1 MNLLITGGAGF
12 IGSNFV
18 DYILKHHP
26 DHRVLVLDRL
36 TYAGGLDNLTEAD
49 GNPRYR
55 FIQGDICDRA
65 IDDELV
71 ADSDLVINFAAETH
85 VDRSIH
91 AAEEFVR
98 TNILG
103 TYTLLEA
110 ARKHKK
116 RFIQISTDEVYGSK
130 EEGGFTESDP
140 LNPSSPYAASKAAG
154 DLLTLSYH
162 KTYGLPVMI
171 IRCSNNY
178 GPRQY
183 PEKLLPLFIVKALSG
198 ERLPL
203 YGDGLNRREWTYVE
217 DNCRAIEL
225 ILQKGE
231 DGQIYNIS
239 SGIELTNIQIIQ
251 EILKLLGKS
260 EDLIEFVPDRPG
272 HDRRYSLS
280 IEKMAGL
287 GWKPLYNLQRGLK
300 MTVSWYLENRE
311 WWEKRL

>member
-140 LNPSSPYAASKAAG
+140 LNPSSPYAASKSAG

-217 DNCRAIEL
+217 DNCRAIEQ

-231 DGQIYNIS
+231 NGQIYNIS

-260 EDLIEFVPDRPG
+260 EDLIEFVSDRPG

-280 IEKMAGL
+280 TEKMAGL
-287 GWKPLYNLQRGLK
+287 GWNPFYNLQRGLK

>member
-140 LNPSSPYAASKAAG
+140 LNPSSPYAASKSAG

-171 IRCSNNY
+171 LRCSNNY

-203 YGDGLNRREWTYVE
+203 YGDGLNRREWTYVG
-217 DNCRAIEL
+217 DNCRAIEQ

-231 DGQIYNIS
+231 NGQIYNIS

-260 EDLIEFVPDRPG
+260 EDLIEFVSDRPG

-280 IEKMAGL
+280 TEKMAGL
-287 GWKPLYNLQRGLK
+287 GWNPFYNLQRGLK

>member
-140 LNPSSPYAASKAAG
+140 LNPSSPYAASKSAG

-171 IRCSNNY
+171 LRCSNNY

-217 DNCRAIEL
+217 DNCRAIEQ

-231 DGQIYNIS
+231 NGQIYNIS

-260 EDLIEFVPDRPG
+260 EDLIEFVSDRPG

-280 IEKMAGL
+280 TEKMAGL
-287 GWKPLYNLQRGLK
+287 GWNPFYNLQRGLK

>member
-55 FIQGDICDRA
+55 FIQGDICDRG

-85 VDRSIH
+85 VDRSIQ
-91 AAEEFVR
+91 APDVFLR

-103 TYTLLEA
+103 AQSLLEA
-110 ARKHKK
+110 TKKHKK
-116 RFIQISTDEVYGSK
+116 RFIQISTDEVYGSR

-280 IEKMAGL
+280 TEKMAGL
-287 GWKPLYNLQRGLK
+287 GWNPLYNLQRGLK

>member
-1 MNLLITGGAGF
+1 MDLLVTGGAGF

-18 DYILKHHP
+18 DYILKHHQ
-26 DHRVLVLDRL
+26 DYRVLVLDRL

-49 GNPRYR
+49 SNPRYR

-71 ADSDLVINFAAETH
+71 SDSDLVINFAAETH
-85 VDRSIH
+85 VDRSIQAPDVFLH
-91 AAEEFVR
+91 

-103 TYTLLEA
+103 TQGLLEA
-110 ARKHKK
+110 TKKHKK
-116 RFIQISTDEVYGSK
+116 RFIQISTDEVYGSR

-183 PEKLLPLFIVKALSG
+183 PEKLLPLFIVKVLSG

-217 DNCRAIEL
+217 DNCQAIEL

-272 HDRRYSLS
+272 HDHRYSLS
-280 IEKMAGL
+280 TEKMAGL

>member
-26 DHRVLVLDRL
+26 DHRVLVLDKL
-36 TYAGGLDNLTEAD
+36 TYAGGMDNLTEAE
-49 GNPRYR
+49 GNPRFR
-55 FIQGDICDRA
+55 FIQGDICDRG

-85 VDRSIH
+85 VDRSIQ
-91 AAEEFVR
+91 APDVFLR

-103 TYTLLEA
+103 AQSLLEA
-110 ARKHKK
+110 TKKHKK
-116 RFIQISTDEVYGSK
+116 RFIQISTDEVYGSR

-260 EDLIEFVPDRPG
+260 EDLIEFVSDRPG

>member
-55 FIQGDICDRA
+55 FIQGDICNRA

-217 DNCRAIEL
+217 DNCQAIEL

-251 EILKLLGKS
+251 EIIKLLGKS
-260 EDLIEFVPDRPG
+260 EDLIEYVSDRPG

-280 IEKMAGL
+280 TEKLAGL

-311 WWEKRL
+311 WWEKRI

>member
-18 DYILKHHP
+18 DYVLKHHP

-71 ADSDLVINFAAETH
+71 SDSDLVINFAAETH
-85 VDRSIH
+85 VDRSIQ
-91 AAEEFVR
+91 APDVFLR

-103 TYTLLEA
+103 TQSLLEA
-110 ARKHKK
+110 TKKHKK
-116 RFIQISTDEVYGSK
+116 RFIQISTDEVYGSR
-130 EEGGFTESDP
+130 EEDGFTESDP

-251 EILKLLGKS
+251 EVLKLLGKS
-260 EDLIEFVPDRPG
+260 KNLIEYVSDRPG

-280 IEKMAGL
+280 TEKMAGL
-287 GWKPLYNLQRGLK
+287 GWRPLYSLPEGLK